1 MWLLFFTFFDGFLS
15 ERTTADEN
23 PSAAS
28 NGNYQI
34 VAAGVVG
41 FEKERVNGW
50 HPIHVYYG
58 EVELDENPS
67 DSYSQAK
74 QDEIILTLM
83 AMTLQRD
90 NRTSQ
95 EGGGNDDNDIHHT
108 AHFFI
113 DLAANDSKDL
123 SNTLRLENNGWDG
136 LCIEPNPS
144 YWYNLAHRSCTVVAA
159 FVGGVQDKVP
169 VQARFDNGAYGGI
182 VGETMDNT
190 KEAGGAIVSRYTVSL
205 LSVFR
210 QFHVPK
216 SIDYLSLDV
225 EGAESLVMMD
235 FPFDMYMFKFMT
247 VERPRPDLVALLEAN
262 KYIFVGKIA
271 DWGETLWMHNST
283 ALEVKEVKDVV
294 SGISGIIP

>member
-1 MWLLFFTFFDGFLS
+1 
-15 ERTTADEN
+15 
-23 PSAAS
+23 
-28 NGNYQI
+28 
-34 VAAGVVG
+34 
-41 FEKERVNGW
+41 
-50 HPIHVYYG
+50 
-58 EVELDENPS
+58 
-67 DSYSQAK
+67 
-74 QDEIILTLM
+74 
-83 AMTLQRD
+83 
-90 NRTSQ
+90 
-95 EGGGNDDNDIHHT
+95 
-108 AHFFI
+108 
-113 DLAANDSKDL
+113 
-123 SNTLRLENNGWDG
+123 
-136 LCIEPNPS
+136 
-144 YWYNLAHRSCTVVAA
+144 
-159 FVGGVQDKVP
+159 
-169 VQARFDNGAYGGI
+169 
-182 VGETMDNT
+182 MDNT

-283 ALEVKEVKDVV
+283 ELEVKEVKDVV